1 MSVRTGI
8 VQLFEGRAV
17 ISSLTG
23 TVGIRSADWV
33 QIVVSGVGF
42 RVEIPKSL
50 QIASEEVTLQ
60 TSLIVRE
67 DSLTLFGFNTTEER
81 DGFEVLMSVSGIGP
95 RLALAAID
103 TVGLDDLRRG
113 VASGD
118 LTLLTRIPG
127 VGKKTAQRM
136 VLEIGDKLGLPADSA
151 LGNSCASTTTTALRE
166 PVAAALEQLG
176 WPRAVAERTLNELS
190 GEFTSVE
197 EMLRGALGV
206 LGAQRG
212 F

>member
-1 MSVRTGI
+1 M
-8 VQLFEGRAV
+8 

-23 TVGIRSADWV
+23 TVGARGADWL
-33 QIVVSGVGF
+33 QIVVSGVGL
-42 RVEIPKSL
+42 RVEVPKSL
-50 QIASEEVTLQ
+50 QFSSANEVTLQ

-103 TVGLDDLRRG
+103 TVGLNDLRRG

-118 LTLLTRIPG
+118 LTLLSRIPG

-136 VLEIGDKLGLPADSA
+136 VLEIGEKLGPPADPGVGAAPTSSA
-151 LGNSCASTTTTALRE
+151 VATIRE
-166 PVAAALEQLG
+166 PVEAALEQLG
-176 WPRAVAERTLNELS
+176 WPRAVASRTLDQLP

-197 EMLRGALGV
+197 EMLRAALEV